1 MEIPPGAVVDPGLDT
16 VAGTAVPP
24 ATDAIAS
31 GVADALGGAGY
42 VLVGP
47 VPASASGDGS
57 LFLANIFMPPAL
69 RHPADANVTT
79 MHVINSSPR
88 V

>member
-1 MEIPPGAVVDPGLDT
+1 VVPGGDVIDPGLET

-24 ATDAIAS
+24 ATDAIAV

-42 VLVGP
+42 VVVGP
-47 VPASASGDGS
+47 VPANASGDGS
-57 LFLANIFMPPAL
+57 LFLANIFMPGTL
-69 RHPADANVTT
+69 RHPVDANVATA
-79 MHVINSSPR
+79 HVINSSPR